1 MPLDITLTMTQP
13 VDVFSSNIT
22 HNLNRM
28 VSALGLYREIWKSE
42 TVGINFA
49 HQLIPVLE
57 DAIHKMKSNPEFYQA
72 FDSPN
77 GYGKYSDLL
86 NWLEEYLAA
95 CKQYPQAVITVSR

>member
-1 MPLDITLTMTQP
+1 MPLDVTLTMTQP
-13 VDVFSSNIT
+13 VEVFSANIT

-28 VSALGLYREIWKSE
+28 AAALGVYQEIWKSD

-57 DAIHKMKSNPEFYQA
+57 STIQKMKYNPEFYQA

-86 NWLEEYLAA
+86 AWLEEYLDA
-95 CKQYPQAVITVSR
+95 CKQYPEAVITVNR